1 MLTCCT
7 KTLLHPN
14 HFLDR
19 TSLPVYNGNESS
31 KPLKTQ
37 AGTDIVPPASTDIIP
52 QASTDIVPQ
61 ASTDIIPQAIV
72 PQAGIEI
79 VLKQAQISFSSRH
92 RYCSQACTDIVP
104 QAGTDIVPQAGT
116 DIVQSRHCEALQM
129 FRATT

>member
-37 AGTDIVPPASTDIIP
+37 ASTDIVPPASTDIIP
-52 QASTDIVPQ
+52 QASTDIVL
-61 ASTDIIPQAIV
+61 
-72 PQAGIEI
+72 QAGIEI

-92 RYCSQACTDIVP
+92 RYCSQASTDIVLK
-104 QAGTDIVPQAGT
+104 QAQISFNHDTAK
-116 DIVQSRHCEALQM
+116 HCKCSG
-129 FRATT
+129 ATT